1 MKLLRDSQLGEAK
14 VSLEKRLML
23 HKELSK
29 MSSQASI
36 SAGLASVL
44 GQPRHAG
51 TTVIKGAI
59 VGSGNQMSEV
69 NLVPNKIL
77 MLGSQAQQAASHSIN
92 QKLSINTLQTAF
104 VDIAKH
110 SSEVIYDDDSTEE

>member
-1 MKLLRDSQLGEAK
+1 MAAKGNKGVGCFGAGLFGSSEAIKLLRDSQLGEAK

-29 MSSQASI
+29 MSSQAGV
-36 SAGLASVL
+36 SAGLASAI

-59 VGSGNQMSEV
+59 VGSGSQMSEV

-77 MLGSQAQQAASHSIN
+77 MFGSQAQ
-92 QKLSINTLQTAF
+92 
-104 VDIAKH
+104 
-110 SSEVIYDDDSTEE
+110 